1 VAKSITIG
9 LSWSPAKAIEIG
21 FDPSSRSFP
30 HRGATIALE
39 FVIATPII
47 WCSSASNEY
56 LYPNRHGIP
65 SGIVGGVLVCRED
78 SARGRGRR
86 HNRRTS

>member
-56 LYPNRHGIP
+56 LYPTGKVSH
-65 SGIVGGVLVCRED
+65 L
-78 SARGRGRR
+78 AR
-86 HNRRTS
+86 